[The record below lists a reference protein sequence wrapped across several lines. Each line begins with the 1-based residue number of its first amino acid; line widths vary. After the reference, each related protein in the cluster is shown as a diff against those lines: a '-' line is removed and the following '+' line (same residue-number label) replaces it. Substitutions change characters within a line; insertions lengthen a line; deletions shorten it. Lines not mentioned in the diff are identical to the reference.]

1 MTIRDKLEA
10 MKQTDERNRQHEQE
24 WRERQNM
31 KTVIQWTEG
40 EKATVETNVPERIR
54 QLKYMCE
61 HYPEHYQ
68 IIEENPNDLYIK
80 IISPVAAVWNTFPL
94 IRRRPAELT
103 VSAFLL

>member
-1 MTIRDKLEA
+1 
-10 MKQTDERNRQHEQE
+10 
-24 WRERQNM
+24 
-31 KTVIQWTEG
+31 
-40 EKATVETNVPERIR
+40 
-54 QLKYMCE
+54 MCE